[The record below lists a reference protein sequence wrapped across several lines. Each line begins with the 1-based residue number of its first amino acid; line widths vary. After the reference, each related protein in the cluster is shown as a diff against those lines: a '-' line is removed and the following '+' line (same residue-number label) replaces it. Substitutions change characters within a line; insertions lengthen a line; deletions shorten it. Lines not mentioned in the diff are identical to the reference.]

1 MNTEESVKR
10 QLEGNVSQSK
20 PKNLGDASTSSST
33 IYDIVQEEDKS
44 SLKIWLAIEEKILQL
59 EAENS
64 PRIKARIAKEIST
77 MLAEKLTA
85 IFELFNRYPVIRAR
99 YDQYG
104 PITGQLS
111 SYMNANVV
119 ALKQSAIEYFRH
131 LYPSAD
137 PSKDFTFFNKNEG
150 VQVGQVLRI
159 SYVDEEK
166 QHREVSYFIK
176 THQNGS
182 TSQGGDVTAGIDLKE
197 LFVYKALE
205 NMHLG
210 PKVHFFTT
218 GLSAQN
224 GFYIATR
231 GFPFSKSANKQKHK
245 FFYTYSRFAEE
256 RKLVETTALP
266 SVDSQVVHGLAMID
280 IISRIFKL
288 SDVATNDG
296 NFGFALRAEK
306 IKVKIIDFRVGMSGD
321 VYTYAEGLLQGFLV
335 GNGAY
340 NYLNFV
346 RTALRDRL
354 SIDKIAEA
362 KAVIESLTQ
371 NPKANFDMAVN
382 QAYEEIVQYAIK
394 NKSIWRPE
402 GVLNLALKDLAIYS
416 KAIKENFDTFL
427 REVTERAAK
436 QKLTLG

>member
-1 MNTEESVKR
+1 MDNI
-10 QLEGNVSQSK
+10 SQSK
-20 PKNLGDASTSSST
+20 SKDLGDASTSSST
-33 IYDIVQEEDKS
+33 IYDIVKEEDKS
-44 SLKIWLAIEEKILQL
+44 SLKVWLAIEAKILQL

-64 PRIKARIAKEIST
+64 PRIKARIAKETSI
-77 MLAEKLTA
+77 MLAEKLTT

-104 PITGQLS
+104 SITGQLS

-119 ALKQSAIEYFRH
+119 ALKQSAIEYFKH

-166 QHREVSYFIK
+166 QRRDVSYFIK

-182 TSQGGDVTAGIDLKE
+182 TSQGSDVTAGIDLKE
-197 LFVYKALE
+197 LFVYKSLE

-210 PKVHFFTT
+210 PKAHFFTT
-218 GLSAQN
+218 EVSAQN

-231 GFPFSKSANKQKHK
+231 GFPFSKSTEKQKNK
-245 FFYTYSRFAEE
+245 FFYTYSKFAEE
-256 RKLVETTALP
+256 RKLETATALP
-266 SVDSQVVHGLAMID
+266 SVDSQVVQGLAMID

-288 SDVATNDG
+288 TDVATNDG
-296 NFGFALRAEK
+296 NFGFALNGEK
-306 IKVKIIDFRVGMSGD
+306 IKVKIIDFRVGMGGD
-321 VYTYAEGLLQGFLV
+321 IYTYAEGLLQGFLV

-362 KAVIESLTQ
+362 KSVIESLTN
-371 NPKANFDMAVN
+371 NPKFNFSNAIN
-382 QAYEEIVQYAIK
+382 KAYEEILTYVNA
-394 NKSIWRPE
+394 NRGIWQPE
-402 GVLNLALKDLAIYS
+402 MALNVALKDLKLYFEAIG
-416 KAIKENFDTFL
+416 ENFSTFL
-427 REVTERAAK
+427 REVTERVAK
-436 QKLTLG
+436 QGLTIYPII